1 MNKVKKLKL
10 KNKNKQNKKDN
21 KSKIYLSLDDLIK
34 LRELNKNKNKSRKP
48 KSLYE
53 NKINKNY
60 KSDSSH
66 MMGSSFINP
75 NVFQNAGQVSQ
86 HNDLNSELI
95 RSKIRLNDAY
105 KPTGHMPPD
114 HSFKPPSIEDVYK
127 ENMAKIGET
136 EVNRINNK
144 EIASKKKRA
153 PPLEMFLCDE
163 CNNMMMYIDG
173 IHVNLPNRNGF
184 IYLLIGAPG
193 MGKSSLLLSM
203 FKNNDFYRNKFDN
216 IFLITPLV
224 SFQSVKKHPFALH
237 DKVYHELNVD
247 VLENIYQQ
255 LLEIKDECINEDYPL
270 EKSVLIIDDYAS
282 ELKNVELVGMLKQF
296 CIKSRHLGVAL
307 IFTLQSY
314 N

>member
-10 KNKNKQNKKDN
+10 KNKNKQNKKDK

-34 LRELNKNKNKSRKP
+34 LRELNKNKSRNGNINNRNYKS
-48 KSLYE
+48 
-53 NKINKNY
+53 NY

-66 MMGSSFINP
+66 MRGSSFINP

-127 ENMAKIGET
+127 ENMAKIAET

-163 CNNMMMYIDG
+163 CNKE
-173 IHVNLPNRNGF
+173 F
-184 IYLLIGAPG
+184 
-193 MGKSSLLLSM
+193 MGESN
-203 FKNNDFYRNKFDN
+203 F
-216 IFLITPLV
+216 
-224 SFQSVKKHPFALH
+224 KKHLTTATHKNQVEKNKKKFMKLSPKKQKKQS
-237 DKVYHELNVD
+237 DY
-247 VLENIYQQ
+247 VLG
-255 LLEIKDECINEDYPL
+255 
-270 EKSVLIIDDYAS
+270 DDDDS
-282 ELKNVELVGMLKQF
+282 EF
-296 CIKSRHLGVAL
+296 D
-307 IFTLQSY
+307 
-314 N
+314 